1 MAISLSQLTRASAP
15 KPPRI
20 LIHGVAGVGKTTFAA
35 GASHPVFIQTEDGLG
50 TIDANH
56 FPIARSFEEVIE
68 CLVTLYS
75 EPHDF
80 KTAVV
85 DSADWLEPLIWAK
98 TCKEYGWKDLEA
110 PGYGKGYLA
119 TMEFWRQYLDGLNA
133 LRDERGMTIVQIAHT
148 DIKRF
153 DSPEHEPY
161 DRYVIKLHARAAALL
176 QEHADIVLFAN
187 YRISTVK
194 ADVGFNKKVNRALG
208 SGERVIHTAERPA
221 FLAKNRYGLPDTLPL
236 DWSAFAQAMPNSLN
250 AALVHPLNRPFPTQ
264 RRNTMAS
271 FGHTFD
277 ASTVDPTTPFEV
289 LPPGQVP
296 RAARA
301 SEMRVTK
308 DGWGNTCSSNS
319 TCWKARMP
327 GASSSTACNLV
338 NANSPDAVLMAQRS
352 LSALCRGSRRQDA
365 GQQQRPC
372 RLFRFNCI

>member
-1 MAISLSQLTRASAP
+1 MAISLSQLTRSSAP
-15 KPPRI
+15 KPPRL

-35 GASHPVFIQTEDGLG
+35 GASNPVFIQTEDGLG

-56 FPIARSFEEVIE
+56 FPIARSFEDVIE
-68 CLVTLYS
+68 CLVTLYN
-75 EPHDF
+75 EEHDF

-153 DSPEHEPY
+153 DSPEHDPY

-236 DWSAFAQAMPNSLN
+236 DWSAFAQAMPDSLKT
-250 AALVHPLNRPFPTQ
+250 AL
-264 RRNTMAS
+264 
-271 FGHTFD
+271 
-277 ASTVDPTTPFEV
+277 
-289 LPPGQVP
+289 LPH
-296 RAARA
+296 
-301 SEMRVTK
+301 
-308 DGWGNTCSSNS
+308 
-319 TCWKARMP
+319 
-327 GASSSTACNLV
+327 
-338 NANSPDAVLMAQRS
+338 
-352 LSALCRGSRRQDA
+352 
-365 GQQQRPC
+365 
-372 RLFRFNCI
+372 